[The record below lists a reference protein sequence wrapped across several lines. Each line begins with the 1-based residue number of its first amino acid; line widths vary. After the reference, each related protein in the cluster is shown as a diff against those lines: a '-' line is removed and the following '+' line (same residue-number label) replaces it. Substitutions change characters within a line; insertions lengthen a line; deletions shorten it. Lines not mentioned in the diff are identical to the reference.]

1 MEGLALTDGSK
12 RHVIHFHSREAACV
26 DTDTGKLVDLIV
38 KYENEEFLFS
48 RFPAK
53 LEMRLS
59 IESEK
64 GRRDLRHFN
73 SEDMV

>member
-1 MEGLALTDGSK
+1 MEGLAVTDGSK
-12 RHVIHFHSREAACV
+12 RHVIHFNSREAACV
-26 DTDTGKLVDLIV
+26 DTDTGKLVDLIA
-38 KYENEEFLFS
+38 KYKNEEFLFS
-48 RFPAK
+48 RFPMK

-73 SEDMV
+73 SEEKV